1 MRITYAKLIG
11 YAGFYAGLGKTEME
25 FDFTK
30 CKNRIVVISGANGSG
45 KSTLLNALSIL
56 PDSNDCFLPSMVAS
70 KQLQIMDQDVF
81 YNILIVHGLDSRG
94 NRTTTKAYI
103 EKNGVELNPNG
114 NVSSYKDIIF
124 NEFNLDSNFI
134 TLTHVSGDNR
144 GLADKKPAERK
155 KFIASITSSLD
166 VYNDINKK
174 LTKKANVYRSQINS
188 LSTKI
193 QNIGDETNLRSSIL
207 SLNSR
212 SERLNAEIE
221 DLKQQI
227 VECRT
232 ILALNDP
239 NGQMKQRFD
248 TLQQQL
254 IELENQR
261 TKSFTFMRNLKD
273 SKFKEESF
281 ESIADIDNVL
291 KEVSDNLTKNNEI
304 YFKDK
309 ETLITLNSSIQS
321 ISNDINATVI
331 KTDKLK
337 SEIDPQLDLNI
348 EQTEKEMML
357 IEDRFG
363 RYNIGSREELNE
375 ISSSDLQQIISVGTD
390 ILNAVDLIYENI
402 PIGQLQQFVETV
414 ENGTPISIQIAELGN
429 TNNTLKDKLLQVKE
443 ELSKLEAD
451 YQAIQE
457 LNKKPEKCKFNDCY
471 FLSKYIAVSEKYK
484 GQYIEEMISSTK
496 IDIDL
501 FETNI
506 KKNTET
512 IELLKNWVRSEAIIG
527 KVKTLSTSNT
537 TILNKLGVCSRLGDF
552 NYILEMIF
560 YGRNFNDFK
569 VLIDHVRD
577 MSNDIIQYKSYKKVY
592 DNLMTEKKLNKANF
606 DTLKELE
613 SNLKSLNDNL
623 ESTRQQR
630 DIMKKSVDFSFGII
644 TRLQEKESDLKELRT
659 RFETYQQIDSQYNQV
674 NQEFTKLNNQFKG
687 SSEIIQRMTN
697 LSGEIT
703 KLQNELNPITE
714 QKKILDSQILL
725 LDNYRKDYNEY
736 YDKYNIIDKL
746 KKYSSPTSGGI
757 QTLFMGLYMGKTLD
771 TANQM
776 LGMLFQGQYQLLN
789 YVINEDEFR
798 IPFASNGFA
807 IDDISNGSTSQ
818 ICMMGMIINLV
829 LLHQASTKFN
839 IARLDEIDGGLDTY
853 NRSVFVEILQKII
866 QLLGIEQL
874 FIISHSCE
882 SALSNV
888 DSIQLAPISGYE
900 DINVGANIIYD
911 WRNQ

>member
-11 YAGFYAGLGKTEME
+11 YAGFYAGLGKTEIE

-30 CKNRIVVISGANGSG
+30 CKNRIVVISGGNGSG

-70 KQLQIMDQDVF
+70 KQLQITDQDVF

-94 NRTTTKAYI
+94 NRSTTKAYI
-103 EKNGVELNPNG
+103 EKNGLELNPNG

-134 TLTHVSGDNR
+134 TLTHVSGDDR

-174 LTKKANVYRSQINS
+174 LVKKANVYRSQINS

-193 QNIGDETNLRSSIL
+193 QNIGDETSLRSSIL

-227 VECRT
+227 IECRT

-254 IELENQR
+254 SDLENQR
-261 TKSFTFMRNLKD
+261 TKSFTFMRSLKD
-273 SKFKEESF
+273 SKFKEESL
-281 ESIADIDNVL
+281 ETISDIDTVL
-291 KEVSDNLTKNNEI
+291 KEVSDNLNKNNEI

-321 ISNDINATVI
+321 ISNDINAAGI
-331 KTDKLK
+331 KIDKLK

-348 EQTEKEMML
+348 EQTEKEMMF

-363 RYNIGSREELNE
+363 RYNIGSRQELEE
-375 ISSSDLQQIISVGTD
+375 ISSSDLQQIIAVGTD
-390 ILNAVDLIYENI
+390 ILNAVDLIYENV
-402 PIGQLQQFVETV
+402 PVGQLPQFIETV

-457 LNKKPEKCKFNDCY
+457 LNKKPKKCKFNDCY

-484 GQYIEEMISSTK
+484 DKYIEEMISSTK
-496 IDIDL
+496 VDIDF
-501 FETNI
+501 FETDI
-506 KKNTET
+506 RKNTET

-537 TILNKLGVCSRLGDF
+537 AILNKLGVCSRLGDF

-560 YGRNFNDFK
+560 YGRSFNDFK

-613 SNLKSLNDNL
+613 SEIKSLNNKL
-623 ESTRQQR
+623 ESIRQQR
-630 DIMKKSVDFSFGII
+630 DAAKKSVDFIWGII
-644 TRLQEKESDLKELRT
+644 TRLQEKETDLKELRT
-659 RFETYQQIDSQYNQV
+659 RFETYLQIDSQYNQV
-674 NQEFTKLNNQFKG
+674 NQEFTKLSNQFKG
-687 SSEIIQRMTN
+687 SSEIIQKMSD
-697 LSGEIT
+697 LSGEIV
-703 KLQNELNPITE
+703 KLQSELNPITE
-714 QKKILDSQILL
+714 QKKSLDNQILL
-725 LDNYRKDYNEY
+725 LDSYRKDYNEY

-746 KKYSSPTSGGI
+746 KKYSSPTAGGI
-757 QTLFMGLYMGKTLD
+757 QTLFMALYMGKTLD
-771 TANQM
+771 TANNL
-776 LGMLFQGQYQLLN
+776 LGMLFKGQYQLLN

-798 IPFASNGFA
+798 IPFSSNGFA

-829 LLHQASTKFN
+829 LLHQASSKFN

-853 NRSVFVEILQKII
+853 NRSVFVDILQKII
-866 QLLGIEQL
+866 QILGIEQL

-900 DINVGANIIYD
+900 DTNVGANIIYN